1 MTFYCCLAFRIN
13 LSLHFS
19 CLEQSLFSFPLAS
32 QFEEAWPDTFAT
44 TRNSSRE
51 DWQAVARPHQT
62 PTQPAHPAPHH
73 QVARLRGHQNSQP
86 ISREQRCQPS
96 LRFDGKA
103 ATNVGHGQVVLW
115 YSSYKSMWNL
125 FYFYT
130 NLILSYVRMGQKNT
144 PFSHCFYFK
153 AQRDWSIFRGHRK
166 AVFQRQWK
174 GRSSTAAAIPTS
186 PVSPP
191 FHIQKIFLT
200 TWDQSITLAIP
211 LYIYR
216 EQLRHQNTIV
226 QMAKF
231 DAAKT
236 KHSKDLLQPPDK
248 SLYDITR

>member
-1 MTFYCCLAFRIN
+1 MTFYCWLVF
-13 LSLHFS
+13 STS

-130 NLILSYVRMGQKNT
+130 NLILSYVRMGKKNT
-144 PFSHCFYFK
+144 LFSHCFFS
-153 AQRDWSIFRGHRK
+153 RHSETGPF
-166 AVFQRQWK
+166 F
-174 GRSSTAAAIPTS
+174 AAIERQFSNANGRGDP
-186 PVSPP
+186 
-191 FHIQKIFLT
+191 Q
-200 TWDQSITLAIP
+200 QQQRYQQA
-211 LYIYR
+211 
-216 EQLRHQNTIV
+216 
-226 QMAKF
+226 M
-231 DAAKT
+231 
-236 KHSKDLLQPPDK
+236 
-248 SLYDITR
+248 